1 MPKTESSRQ
10 NPKHKKRLRTRLVL
24 DIIPHRIRNQQR
36 RLKINLRQNQC
47 QQNGHIRILPNGREV
62 SRHSELGDGDG
73 SGADPFGG
81 VDSEGYGEGLEAHG
95 AVSFDGFEVVD
106 DCDS

>member
-73 SGADPFGG
+73 Y
-81 VDSEGYGEGLEAHG
+81 DSLCNIHDTFTKYMHIYKI
-95 AVSFDGFEVVD
+95 VIQ
-106 DCDS
+106 DSNTR